1 MGLRYED
8 SKVKI
13 AGAEMDPT
21 NSPTNSLPNDNPL
34 GNIDDWDDDVRRR
47 YPEPES
53 KQVDGED
60 GFRDYSENTRDGV
73 REFYQQNHAQ
83 QTVEFGRSARQ
94 KYLPPRTRQMSIWQA
109 MDFLNQLVDDSDPDI
124 ELPQIA
130 HAMQT
135 AEAIR
140 ADSHPDWFIL
150 TGLIHDMGKVL
161 CLFDEPQWAVTG
173 DTFPVGCQFSD
184 RVVYPEFFVDNPD
197 SRVPEYQTKCGIYS
211 EASGLD
217 NVLMS
222 WGHDE
227 YLYQVV
233 RPYLPVEAQYM
244 IRYHSFYAAHREG
257 EYGWLMNDEDREMFR
272 WVREFNQYDL
282 YTKSDV
288 RPDVDG
294 LMPYYREL
302 VDKYFPEAIWW

>member
-1 MGLRYED
+1 MTAPDLSKPTQPLR
-8 SKVKI
+8 
-13 AGAEMDPT
+13 
-21 NSPTNSLPNDNPL
+21 SLDE
-34 GNIDDWDDDVRRR
+34 WDDDVRQR
-47 YPEPES
+47 YP
-53 KQVDGED
+53 KDGED
-60 GFRDYSENTRDGV
+60 GFRDYGDDNRDGV
-73 REFYQQNHAQ
+73 KEFYRQNHQ
-83 QTVEFGRSARQ
+83 NQTVDFVRSARE
-94 KYLPPRTRQMSIWQA
+94 KYLPPKTRQMGIWEA
-109 MDFLNQLVDDSDPDI
+109 MDFLNELVDDSDPDI

-140 ADSHPDWFIL
+140 ADGHPDWFIL

-173 DTFPVGCQFSD
+173 DTFPVGCAWSE
-184 RVVYPEFFVDNPD
+184 RIVYPEFFDLNPD
-197 SRVPEYQTKCGIYS
+197 RNVPDYQTPLGIY
-211 EASGLD
+211 EEGCGLD

-227 YLYQVV
+227 YLYHVT
-233 RPYLPVEAQYM
+233 RPFIPVQAQYM

-257 EYGWLMNDEDREMFR
+257 EYDRLMNNTDREMFR

-288 RPDVDG
+288 APNVDE
-294 LMPYYREL
+294 LTPYYEEL
-302 VDKYFPEAIWW
+302 VGKFFPEKIWW